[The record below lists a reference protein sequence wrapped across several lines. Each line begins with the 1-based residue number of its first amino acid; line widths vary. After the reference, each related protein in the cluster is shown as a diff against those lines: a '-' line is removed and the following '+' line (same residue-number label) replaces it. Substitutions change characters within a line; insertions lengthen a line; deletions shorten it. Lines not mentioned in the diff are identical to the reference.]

1 MMFRRAFI
9 AMLALAIL
17 LLGVVGGLLIA
28 RWAQGPGV
36 TATPMPTVAP
46 TATPTLPLPLLQL
59 TPNSGRPGTLIS
71 VSGEGWP
78 ANQIVSLYLGQTR
91 EAARNSEPFA
101 HPQTDARGRFQA
113 QVNAPLLEIWDRAM
127 DWFILARADG
137 LEIAAVFAIPAP
149 PPTAPV
155 SPTPTNTVTPSP
167 TPTVRLVRLQG
178 VIDALAVEARMITVR
193 DSQGNTHVVN
203 LPTDATLLTAQGN
216 QIELGALQRGAE
228 IVVDG
233 ALSPNNTVRAIR
245 VIIGSA
251 VPTSTSTPLPPMPSP
266 TATRVA
272 PTSTPIPTSTP
283 VPTATPSEG
292 WRGAYYGNRD
302 LAGQPAVIRVDR
314 NIDFVWGAGS
324 PSPVL
329 AADNF
334 SVRWTR
340 TLSFP
345 VGGLRFFF
353 RVDDGVRFWVDGH
366 LYLDQWHETAATT
379 YSVDVYAATGMH
391 LLQVDYFEAHGDAL
405 AQVWWEPI
413 NSYPDWRGEYY
424 NNRDLAGNPVM
435 IRNDGQIN
443 FDWGT
448 GAPALGM
455 SQDHFSVR
463 WRRFFSFAPGQY
475 VVHLRVDD
483 GARLWIGGN
492 KLIDQWQL
500 GADRTF
506 SAPIALGGGSY
517 EIVLEY
523 FENDGQALVRLWWEL
538 AQPPTPTWTPTRTS
552 LPSTP
557 TATSTNTP
565 VPTATPTETPR
576 PTDTPTAA
584 PTPTSTWT
592 NTPVPTATPTITVT
606 PTHTPVPT
614 IAFVSPVEAFQARYF
629 PFARSPAGVPDRHS
643 EVMGTVTGAD
653 LALYPDAPF
662 FRFVLQT
669 DDGRTLPVEGG
680 PERVLLPMRP
690 ELQPGKLP
698 LQVPSKELAIAPD
711 QISPVMQNAR
721 PLANGTRVSVV
732 GFWNG
737 QALVA
742 DRVVLL
748 QDQANPIW
756 YCRSYLR
763 ADELR
768 NETAGFFRNLMI
780 YVKTT
785 ADQVWRLAPQIERD
799 TLSQYGQR
807 GVVVQGILRVDTGWH
822 LESVRVYTLERQ
834 YYTPIYPPQS
844 TSPADLPAPAGS
856 PGGIQ
861 GRVQF
866 Q

>member
-17 LLGVVGGLLIA
+17 LLGIVSGLLIA
-28 RWAQGPGV
+28 RWAQGPGA
-36 TATPMPTVAP
+36 TATPTATVAP
-46 TATPTLPLPLLQL
+46 TATPTLPPPLLQL
-59 TPNSGRPGTLIS
+59 APDSGRPGTLIS

-78 ANQIVSLYLGQTR
+78 ANHIVSLYLGRTR

-101 HPQTDARGRFQA
+101 RVQTDAQGRFQA
-113 QVNAPLLEIWDRAM
+113 QVNAPLLEVWDRATE
-127 DWFILARADG
+127 WFILARANG

-149 PPTAPV
+149 PPTIPV
-155 SPTPTNTVTPSP
+155 SPTPTNTMAPPP

-178 VIDALAVEARMITVR
+178 VIEALAVEARMITVR
-193 DSQGNTHVVN
+193 DSQGNTHVVS
-203 LPTDATLLTAQGN
+203 LPADAMLLTAQGN
-216 QIELGALQRGAE
+216 RIELGALQRGAE

-245 VIIGSA
+245 VIVGSA
-251 VPTSTSTPLPPMPSP
+251 VPTSTSTPLPPTPSP
-266 TATRVA
+266 TATRA
-272 PTSTPIPTSTP
+272 AATSTPIPTSTP

-292 WRGAYYGNRD
+292 WHGAYYGNRD

-314 NIDFVWGAGS
+314 DIDFIWGTSS
-324 PSPVL
+324 PSPAL
-329 AADNF
+329 PADNF
-334 SVRWTR
+334 AVRWTR

-345 VGGLRFFF
+345 SGGLRFFF
-353 RVDDGVRFWVDGH
+353 RVDDGVRFWVDGY
-366 LYLDQWHETAATT
+366 LYLDQWHEAAATT
-379 YSVDVYAATGMH
+379 YSVDVYVATGIYT
-391 LLQVDYFEAHGDAL
+391 LQVDYFEAHGDAV

-413 NSYPDWRGEYY
+413 SSYPDWRGEYY
-424 NNRDLAGNPVM
+424 NNQDLAGNPVM
-435 IRNDGQIN
+435 IRNDSQIN

-448 GAPALGM
+448 GAPAPGM
-455 SQDHFSVR
+455 GQDHFSVR
-463 WRRFFSFAPGQY
+463 WRRILYFQPGQY
-475 VVHLRVDD
+475 IVHLRVDD

-506 SAPIALGGGSY
+506 SAPVTLGGGSY

-523 FENDGQALVRLWWEL
+523 FENDGQALVHFWWEL
-538 AQPPTPTWTPTRTS
+538 AQPPTPTRTPT
-552 LPSTP
+552 STP
-557 TATSTNTP
+557 LPPTPTFTSTPLPTP
-565 VPTATPTETPR
+565 TPTETLA
-576 PTDTPTAA
+576 PTDTPTMT

-592 NTPVPTATPTITVT
+592 NTPVPTATSTITVT
-606 PTHTPVPT
+606 PTNTPVPT

-629 PFARSPAGVPDRHS
+629 PFARSPAGLPDRHS
-643 EVMGTVTGAD
+643 EVMGTIAGAD
-653 LALYPDAPF
+653 VALYPDAPF
-662 FRFVLQT
+662 FRLVLQT

-690 ELQPGKLP
+690 ETQPGKLP
-698 LQVPSKELAIAPD
+698 LQIPSKELAVAPD

-721 PLANGTRVSVV
+721 PLAKGTRVSVV

-785 ADQVWRLAPQIERD
+785 ADQVWRLAPEMERD
-799 TLSQYGQR
+799 ALSRYGQR
-807 GVVVQGILRVDTGWH
+807 GVVVRGILRVDAGWH
-822 LESVRVYTLERQ
+822 MEGVRVYALERQ
-834 YYTPIYPPQS
+834 FYAQIYPPQS
-844 TSPADLPAPAGS
+844 TSPADLPAPVGP

-861 GRVQF
+861 GRVHF